1 MSTTPKSRKNTARA
15 AVMAAALSVVA
26 TPHLRGDEG
35 MWTFDNLPNALLKER
50 YDFTPTQSW
59 IDHLRLASVRFN
71 DGGSGAFVSKNG
83 LVLTN
88 HHVALGQLQKMST
101 PKKDYVKEGFFS
113 KGQKEEIPC
122 PDLEVNVLVSMEN
135 VTDRVRLAV
144 NLKSSDKEQNEQR
157 KGEISRI
164 TKASTDETGLRSD
177 VVELY
182 QGGEYWLYRYKKYT
196 DMRLVMAPEIQA
208 AFYGGDP
215 DNFTYPRYALD
226 FAFFRVYENGKP
238 VEIEHF
244 LKWSKDGATEGEL
257 VFVTGHPGRTDR
269 LDPVA
274 QLEYARDFGLP
285 LYLQVAAKKRGD
297 YYAYSKLGV
306 EQERRSKDRIFGI
319 ENSIKAVT
327 GEYEG
332 LMQPSLLA
340 SLQSAED
347 SLRAVV
353 SGENLALL
361 AADAKSGAR
370 RDALG
375 APVLPVPPAVAGLNP
390 ISAKDSWA
398 KIAVVTKKAGDRRLQ
413 TTYRRFDATKIAG
426 LANQIARYVAEVAKP
441 NDKRYEEYRDS
452 SLESLKFRL
461 FSPAPIYPDME
472 EFFLTRTLEDAV
484 KELGPNDEFV
494 RAALGGREPAQVAK
508 DLIAGTK
515 LFDVAERKKLIA
527 GGQKAVDASNDALI
541 VWARKLD
548 PVYRAQRK
556 WYEDEIESVTV
567 AEGNRIAKARFA
579 AYGKSTYPDATFTL
593 RMSYGKVAGYEL
605 GTTLVAPFT
614 TFYGLYDRATG
625 HSEKAPFDLAPR
637 VKTAKNKINL
647 DTKLNFVTTNDII
660 GGNSGSPIV
669 NAKGEYV
676 GLVFDGNIQ
685 SLVGRYAYDDAR
697 NRTVAVHSSGI
708 IEAMRSVYGMGKLA
722 DEVVGK

>member
-1 MSTTPKSRKNTARA
+1 MSTSTKNTARA
-15 AVMAAALSVVA
+15 AVMAAALTVAA
-26 TPHLRGDEG
+26 TPQLRGDEG
-35 MWTFDNLPNALLKER
+35 MWTFDNLPVNLLKQR
-50 YDFTPTQSW
+50 YDFTPKQDW

-101 PKKDYVKEGFFS
+101 PKKDFVKNGFFA
-113 KGQKEEIPC
+113 KTLKDEIAC

-135 VTDRVRLAV
+135 VTDRVRKAV
-144 NLKSSDKEQNEQR
+144 DAKASDKDQNEQR

-164 TKASTDETGLRSD
+164 TKESTELTGMRSD

-196 DMRLVMAPEIQA
+196 DMRLVMAPELQA

-226 FAFFRVYENGKP
+226 FAFFRVYEKGKP
-238 VEIEHF
+238 VKIEHY
-244 LKWSKDGATEGEL
+244 LAWSKDGAAENEL

-269 LDPVA
+269 LDTVA
-274 QLEYARDFGLP
+274 QLAYARDLGLP
-285 LYLQVAAKKRGD
+285 LYLRHAAKMKAD
-297 YYAYSKLGV
+297 YYAYSQLGV

-319 ENSIKAVT
+319 ENAIKAVT

-332 LMQPSLLA
+332 LLDPKLFGSLTA
-340 SLQSAED
+340 AENALRKTVAD
-347 SLRAVV
+347 SSDEGVR
-353 SGENLALL
+353 
-361 AADAKSGAR
+361 
-370 RDALG
+370 
-375 APVLPVPPAVAGLNP
+375 
-390 ISAKDSWA
+390 SAKDSWD
-398 KIAVVTKKAGDRRLQ
+398 KIAAVTKKAGDRRLQ
-413 TTYRRFDATKIAG
+413 STFRRYDAVKTAG
-426 LANQIARYVAEVAKP
+426 LANNIVRFVAETAKP

-472 EFFLTRTLEDAV
+472 EFFLTRALENAV
-484 KELGPNDEFV
+484 KELGEKDEFV
-494 RAALGGREPAQVAK
+494 QAALGGRAPAEVAK
-508 DLIAGTK
+508 ELIAGTK
-515 LFDVAERKKLIA
+515 LIDVAERRKLIE
-527 GGQKAVDASNDALI
+527 GGQKAVDASTDALI

-556 WYEDEIESVTV
+556 FHEDEIEPITV
-567 AEGNRIAKARFA
+567 AEGKKIAKARFSV
-579 AYGKSTYPDATFTL
+579 YGKATYPDATFTL

-614 TFYGLYDRATG
+614 SFYGLYDRALG
-625 HSEKAPFDLAPR
+625 HSEKPPFDLAPR
-637 VKTAKNKINL
+637 VKAAK
-647 DTKLNFVTTNDII
+647 TKLNLAAKVNFVTTNDII

-708 IEAMRSVYGMGKLA
+708 IEAMRTVYGMGTLA
-722 DEVVGK
+722 DEVTGKTKR

>member
-1 MSTTPKSRKNTARA
+1 MSTSPKSRKHTARA
-15 AVMAAALSVVA
+15 AVMAAALTVAA
-26 TPHLRGDEG
+26 TPQLRGDEG
-35 MWTFDNLPNALLKER
+35 MWTFDNLPVSLLKAR
-50 YDFTPTQSW
+50 YDFTPKQDW

-71 DGGSGAFVSKNG
+71 DGGSGAFVSKDG

-101 PKKDYVKEGFFS
+101 PKKDYVKEGFFA
-113 KGQKEEIPC
+113 KGFKDEIAC

-135 VTDRVRLAV
+135 VTDQVLGAV
-144 NLKSSDKEQNEQR
+144 NPKSPDKEQNEQR
-157 KGEISRI
+157 KAQVSRI
-164 TKASTDETGLRSD
+164 TKQSTELTNLRSD

-196 DMRLVMAPEIQA
+196 DMRLVMAPELQA

-226 FAFFRVYENGKP
+226 FAFFRVYEKGKP
-238 VEIEHF
+238 VKIEHF
-244 LKWSKDGATEGEL
+244 LKWSKDGAVEGEL
-257 VFVTGHPGRTDR
+257 VFVTGHPGHTDR
-269 LDPVA
+269 LNTVA
-274 QLEYARDFGLP
+274 QLEYSRDLGLP
-285 LYLQVAAKKRGD
+285 LYLTVAAKKRAD

-319 ENSIKAVT
+319 ENAIKAVT

-332 LMQPSLLA
+332 LLDPKLIA
-340 SLQSAED
+340 SLKSAED
-347 SLRAVV
+347 ALRKSVAE
-353 SGENLALL
+353 SP
-361 AADAKSGAR
+361 DAGTAGAK
-370 RDALG
+370 G
-375 APVLPVPPAVAGLNP
+375 
-390 ISAKDSWA
+390 SWD
-398 KIAVVTKKAGDRRLQ
+398 KIAAAVKKAGDRRLQ
-413 TTYRRFDATKIAG
+413 TTYRRFDATKVAG
-426 LANQIARYVAEVAKP
+426 LANTIVRYVAEVAKP
-441 NDKRYEEYRDS
+441 NDKRWEEYRDS

-472 EFFLTRTLEDAV
+472 EFFLARTLEDALN
-484 KELGPNDEFV
+484 ELGENDEFV
-494 RAALGGREPAQVAK
+494 RAALGGREPAKVAK

-515 LFDVAERKKLIA
+515 LFDVAERRKLIE
-527 GGQKAVDASNDALI
+527 GGEKAVAESNDALI
-541 VWARKLD
+541 VWARGLD

-567 AEGNRIAKARFA
+567 AEGNRIAKSRFA
-579 AYGKSTYPDATFTL
+579 VYGKSTYPDATFTL

-614 TFYGLYDRATG
+614 TFYGLYDRALG
-625 HSEKAPFDLAPR
+625 HAEKPPFDLAPR
-637 VKTAKNKINL
+637 IKAAKSKL
-647 DTKLNFVTTNDII
+647 DLDAKVNFVTTNDII

-708 IEAMRSVYGMGKLA
+708 LEAMRTVYGMGKLA
-722 DEVVGK
+722 DEVAGKK

>member
-1 MSTTPKSRKNTARA
+1 MSPMSKARSHTAR
-15 AVMAAALSVVA
+15 AVMAAALTVAA
-26 TPHLRGDEG
+26 TPQLRGDEG
-35 MWTFDNLPNALLKER
+35 MWTFDNLPVKLLKDR
-50 YDFTPTQSW
+50 YGFTPKQDW

-101 PKKDYVKEGFFS
+101 PKKDYVKEGFFA
-113 KGQKEEIPC
+113 KALKDEIAC
-122 PDLEVNVLVSMEN
+122 PDLEVNVLVAMEN
-135 VTDRVRLAV
+135 VTERVLKAV
-144 NLKSSDKEQNEQR
+144 DAKAADKDQNEQR

-164 TKASTDETGLRSD
+164 TKESTDSTGLRSD

-196 DMRLVMAPEIQA
+196 DMRLVMAPELQA

-215 DNFTYPRYALD
+215 DNFTYPRFALD
-226 FAFFRVYENGKP
+226 FAFFRVYEDGKP
-238 VEIEHF
+238 VKIEHY
-244 LKWSKDGATEGEL
+244 LEWSKDGAADGEL

-269 LDPVA
+269 LDTVA
-274 QLEYARDFGLP
+274 QLEYARDLGLP
-285 LYLQVAAKKRGD
+285 LYLKVAAEKRAD
-297 YYAYSKLGV
+297 YYAYAKLGA
-306 EQERRSKDRIFGI
+306 EQERRAKDRIFGI
-319 ENSIKAVT
+319 ENAIKAVT

-332 LMQPSLLA
+332 LQDPKLFGSLKA
-340 SLQSAED
+340 AED
-347 SLRAVV
+347 ALRKSV
-353 SGENLALL
+353 
-361 AADAKSGAR
+361 AASPEDGVKGAKG
-370 RDALG
+370 
-375 APVLPVPPAVAGLNP
+375 
-390 ISAKDSWA
+390 SWD
-398 KIAVVTKKAGDRRLQ
+398 KIAAAVGKAGERRVQ

-426 LANQIARYVAEVAKP
+426 IANTIVRYVAEVAKP

-461 FSPAPIYPDME
+461 FSPAPTYPDME
-472 EFFLTRTLEDAV
+472 EFFLRRALEDAV
-484 KELGPNDEFV
+484 RELGESDEFV
-494 RAALGGREPAQVAK
+494 RAAVGGRKPADVARE
-508 DLIAGTK
+508 LIAGTK
-515 LFDVAERKKLIA
+515 LFDPVERRKLVEGGEQAVAGSK
-527 GGQKAVDASNDALI
+527 DALI
-541 VWARKLD
+541 IWARRLD

-567 AEGNRIAKARFA
+567 AEGKRIAKARFA
-579 AYGKSTYPDATFTL
+579 VYGKSTYPDATFTL

-614 TFYGLYDRATG
+614 TFYGLYDRAIG
-625 HSEKAPFDLAPR
+625 HGEKPPFDLAPR
-637 VKTAKNKINL
+637 VKKSKEKINL
-647 DTKLNFVTTNDII
+647 ATKVNFVTTNDII

-697 NRTVAVHSSGI
+697 NRTVAVHSSAI
-708 IEAMRSVYGMGKLA
+708 TEALRSVYGMDKLA
-722 DEVVGK
+722 DEASGK

>member
-1 MSTTPKSRKNTARA
+1 MSPIAKSRKNTARA
-15 AVMAAALSVVA
+15 ALMAAALTVSA
-26 TPHLRGDEG
+26 TPQLRGDEG
-35 MWTFDNLPNALLKER
+35 MWTFDNLPVKLLKER
-50 YDFTPTQSW
+50 YDFTPKQDW

-71 DGGSGAFVSKNG
+71 DGGSGAFVSKDG

-101 PKKDYVKEGFFS
+101 PKKDYVKEGFFAKS
-113 KGQKEEIPC
+113 NKEEIAC

-135 VTDRVRLAV
+135 VTDQVLGAV
-144 NLKSSDKEQNEQR
+144 NPKSSDKDQNDQR
-157 KGEISRI
+157 KAQVSRI
-164 TKASTDETGLRSD
+164 TKASTEQTGLRSD

-238 VEIEHF
+238 VNIEHF
-244 LKWSKDGATEGEL
+244 LKWSKDGAADGEL
-257 VFVTGHPGRTDR
+257 VFVTGHPGHTDR
-269 LDPVA
+269 LNTVA
-274 QLEYARDFGLP
+274 QLEYSRDLGLP
-285 LYLQVAAKKRGD
+285 LYLKVAAKKKAD

-306 EQERRSKDRIFGI
+306 EQARRSKDRIFGI
-319 ENSIKAVT
+319 ENAIKAVT

-332 LMQPSLLA
+332 LLDPKLI
-340 SLQSAED
+340 QS
-347 SLRAVV
+347 
-353 SGENLALL
+353 L
-361 AADAKSGAR
+361 AAAENALRKSA
-370 RDALG
+370 DDSSDESTKA
-375 APVLPVPPAVAGLNP
+375 
-390 ISAKDSWA
+390 AKDSWD
-398 KIAVVTKKAGDRRLQ
+398 KIGVATKKAGERRLQ
-413 TTYRRFDATKIAG
+413 STYRAYTPTKVAGIA
-426 LANQIARYVAEVAKP
+426 ASIVRYVAEVAKP
-441 NDKRYEEYRDS
+441 NDKRWEEYRDS

-461 FSPAPIYPDME
+461 FSPAPMYPDME
-472 EFFLTRTLEDAV
+472 EYFLARTLEDSV
-484 KELGPNDEFV
+484 KELGEYDEFV
-494 RAALGGREPAQVAK
+494 RLALGGQEPAKVAH

-515 LFDVAERKKLIA
+515 LFDVAERKKLIE
-527 GGQKAVDASNDALI
+527 GGEKAVAASNDTLI

-579 AYGKSTYPDATFTL
+579 VYGKSTYPDATFTL

-605 GTTLVAPFT
+605 GTTQVAPFT
-614 TFYGLYDRATG
+614 TFYGLYDRAIG
-625 HSEKAPFDLAPR
+625 HSEKVPYDLAPR
-637 VKTAKNKINL
+637 VKAAQSKL
-647 DTKLNFVTTNDII
+647 SLGTKVNFVTTNDII
-660 GGNSGSPIV
+660 GGNSGSPVV

-722 DEVVGK
+722 DEVAGKK

>member
-1 MSTTPKSRKNTARA
+1 MSPISNARKHTAR
-15 AVMAAALSVVA
+15 AVMAAALTVAA
-26 TPHLRGDEG
+26 TPQLRGDEG
-35 MWTFDNLPNALLKER
+35 MWTFDNLPVKLLKER
-50 YDFTPTQSW
+50 YDFTPKQDW

-101 PKKDYVKEGFFS
+101 PKKDYVKAGFFA
-113 KGQKEEIPC
+113 KTLKDEIAC

-135 VTDRVRLAV
+135 VTERVRAAV
-144 NLKSSDKEQNEQR
+144 DPKSSDKDQNEQR
-157 KGEISRI
+157 KAEISRI

-196 DMRLVMAPEIQA
+196 DMRLVMAPELQA
-208 AFYGGDP
+208 AFYGGDF

-226 FAFFRVYENGKP
+226 FAFFRVYEKGKP
-238 VEIEHF
+238 VQIEHF
-244 LKWSKDGATEGEL
+244 LKWSKDGAADGEL

-269 LDPVA
+269 LNTVA
-274 QLEYARDFGLP
+274 QLEYSRDLGLP
-285 LYLQVAAKKRGD
+285 LYLKVAAKKRAD
-297 YYAYSKLGV
+297 YYAYAAIGV

-319 ENSIKAVT
+319 ENAIKAVT

-332 LMQPSLLA
+332 LLDPALIKSLKG
-340 SLQSAED
+340 AED
-347 SLRAVV
+347 ALR
-353 SGENLALL
+353 
-361 AADAKSGAR
+361 KSVAESS
-370 RDALG
+370 D
-375 APVLPVPPAVAGLNP
+375 PATKD
-390 ISAKDSWA
+390 AKDSWD
-398 KIAVVTKKAGDRRLQ
+398 KIAAATKKAGERRLQ
-413 TTYRRFDATKIAG
+413 TTYRSFAPTKVAG
-426 LANQIARYVAEVAKP
+426 LAASIVRYVAEVAKP
-441 NDKRYEEYRDS
+441 NDKRWEEYRDS
-452 SLESLKFRL
+452 SLESLRFRL
-461 FSPAPIYPDME
+461 FSPAPMYPDME
-472 EFFLTRTLEDAV
+472 EFFLARTLEDAV
-484 KELGPNDEFV
+484 AELGKDDEFV
-494 RAALGGREPAQVAK
+494 RAALDGREPAAVAR
-508 DLIAGTK
+508 DLIKGTK
-515 LFDVAERKKLIA
+515 LFDVSERKKLIE
-527 GGQKAVDASNDALI
+527 GGEKAVAASDDALI

-579 AYGKSTYPDATFTL
+579 VYGKSTYPDATFTL

-614 TFYGLYDRATG
+614 TFYGLYDRAIG
-625 HSEKAPFDLAPR
+625 HAEKPPFDLAPR
-637 VKTAKNKINL
+637 VKAAQKKLNLGAKV
-647 DTKLNFVTTNDII
+647 NFVTTNDII

-708 IEAMRSVYGMGKLA
+708 IEAMRAVYGMGKLA
-722 DEVVGK
+722 DEVAGKK

>member
-1 MSTTPKSRKNTARA
+1 MSTTPKTTRRSARA
-15 AVMAAALSVVA
+15 AVMAAALTVA
-26 TPHLRGDEG
+26 AAPQLRGDEG
-35 MWTFDNLPNALLKER
+35 MWTFDNLPVKLLKDR
-50 YDFTPTQSW
+50 YGFVPKQDW

-101 PKKDYVKEGFFS
+101 PKKDYVKEGFFARGL
-113 KGQKEEIPC
+113 KDEIPC

-135 VTDRVRLAV
+135 VTERVLAAV
-144 NLKSSDKEQNEQR
+144 DPKASDKDQNEQR
-157 KGEISRI
+157 KGEIARI
-164 TKASTDETGLRSD
+164 TKSSTDETGLRSD

-215 DNFTYPRYALD
+215 DNFTYPRFALD
-226 FAFFRVYENGKP
+226 FAFFRVYEDGKP
-238 VEIEHF
+238 VEIEHY
-244 LKWSKDGATEGEL
+244 LKWSKDGAADGEL

-269 LDPVA
+269 LDTVA
-274 QLEYARDFGLP
+274 QLEYARDLGLP
-285 LYLQVAAKKRGD
+285 LYLKVAAERRAD
-297 YYAYSKLGV
+297 YYAYAKLGA

-319 ENSIKAVT
+319 ENAIKAVT

-332 LMQPSLLA
+332 LLDPKLFA
-340 SLQSAED
+340 SLKGAED
-347 SLRAVV
+347 ALRESVASSADGSVRSAKGSWDKIAAAVKK
-353 SGENLALL
+353 A
-361 AADAKSGAR
+361 GAR
-370 RDALG
+370 R
-375 APVLPVPPAVAGLNP
+375 
-390 ISAKDSWA
+390 
-398 KIAVVTKKAGDRRLQ
+398 LQ
-413 TTYRRFDATKIAG
+413 STYRRYDATKVAG
-426 LANQIARYVAEVAKP
+426 LANQIVRYVAEVAKP
-441 NDKRYEEYRDS
+441 NDKRYEEFRDS
-452 SLESLKFRL
+452 ALESLKFRL

-472 EFFLTRTLEDAV
+472 EFFLRRALEDAAR
-484 KELGPNDEFV
+484 ELGDKDEFV
-494 RAALGGREPAQVAK
+494 RAALGGGDPAKVAK
-508 DLIAGTK
+508 DLIKGTK
-515 LFDVAERKKLIA
+515 LFDVAERKKLIE
-527 GGQKAVDASNDALI
+527 GGEKAVADSDDALI
-541 VWARKLD
+541 VWARRLD

-567 AEGNRIAKARFA
+567 AEGKRIAKARFA
-579 AYGKSTYPDATFTL
+579 VYGKSTYPDATFTL
-593 RMSYGKVAGYEL
+593 RMSYGKVAGYEQ

-614 TFYGLYDRATG
+614 TFYGLYDRAIG
-625 HSEKAPFDLAPR
+625 HSEKHPFDLAPR
-637 VKTAKNKINL
+637 VKAAQKKL
-647 DTKLNFVTTNDII
+647 SLATKVNFVTTNDII

-722 DEVVGK
+722 DEVVGGK